1 MGFLLILAFGVCMAL
16 LCHWM
21 IRHTYEDW
29 DWEEFDKP
37 TDDGIR
43 RKKVWNVKLSLPRY
57 LYILL
62 WLFCIILAPISFIP
76 PIVLANI
83 IWAKHSDLDWHFH
96 CESILW
102 KWMIG
107 IRNWFTKKV

>member
-1 MGFLLILAFGVCMAL
+1 MEGLFILVSGVCCAL

-37 TDDGIR
+37 TADGIR
-43 RKKVWNVKLSLPRY
+43 RKKVWNVKLALPRY
-57 LYILL
+57 QYILL
-62 WLFCIILAPISFIP
+62 WIFCVVFAPIAIIC

-83 IWAKHSDLDWHFH
+83 IRYRHQDQDWYFH
-96 CESILW
+96 CECKIWSLIV
-102 KWMIG
+102 KV
-107 IRNWFTKKV
+107 RDWFTKEV